1 MTFRPNPT
9 LAKSNQAVTEFC
21 YATTKRGSS
30 WFGGP
35 LSPARAAG
43 LHGEGWAPHEARP
56 VTVGPGAAGSASDR
70 ATLFRVSNERTLRS
84 AAGAGMDAEN
94 AGRGVDRAESTATS
108 IIQAVDVDG
117 DGFLDL
123 FEITKAIMGRPHLL
137 KAIGLGAASTET
149 QILMTFQ
156 VTT

>member
-1 MTFRPNPT
+1 
-9 LAKSNQAVTEFC
+9 
-21 YATTKRGSS
+21 
-30 WFGGP
+30 
-35 LSPARAAG
+35 
-43 LHGEGWAPHEARP
+43 
-56 VTVGPGAAGSASDR
+56 
-70 ATLFRVSNERTLRS
+70 
-84 AAGAGMDAEN
+84 MDAEN